1 MASSTPAPAALQQP
15 LAHDTPAVAPAPD
28 AALTPVAVA
37 PRPAPVYKPTPVAAK
52 KAPAAK
58 QAKSGPNVG
67 LIAGAAVAAITVI
80 AAGVGVMMSGK
91 KAAPEPAKK
100 APSRTAAAAR
110 PAAKAGSAKA
120 PTRTSSSGGGAA
132 KAAGTR
138 SSSTARRSTSAAAA
152 APAAEATPAPAAA
165 EEPAAA
171 AAAAAAA
178 VEEPVATQDAAP
190 AAAEEPAAAA
200 AAVEEPAA
208 VPEAA
213 PAAAEAAAPAAEEA
227 AAAAADDAEGAAA
240 AEEADG
246 EDGEGLIELAEGETL
261 PVVDEAGNTLG
272 TLHADG
278 RVLDDAG
285 QEIGMLDDDGNVV
298 LFEQQAAE
306 EPQLSPAEE
315 EAEQLMRQAAVAWN
329 VQHNKDAAEKF
340 QRKAME
346 AVTAKPGLARPEII
360 AEVASSLAD
369 MLYASDKLVDAK
381 GALQVALDAA
391 EAGGQHALYIKLS
404 NNMGAVLRKQELHE
418 EGKQLH
424 QKAMDVAL
432 QHFGV
437 AHATTTL
444 ARGNL
449 VDALDQLGD
458 RDAARELL
466 NGSIDAIKKVADDK
480 EAEEV
485 AKGLKPGSE
494 EAAAAAAAAAKQAS
508 SPEMAAM
515 LAIDSTRA
523 HTASIRVQIELA
535 RLEMKAKAFDRAVEV
550 LQGAHALAVDKFGE
564 ETPEASSAMA
574 ALATCHRQAGNLE
587 TSASL
592 FEQLYSINE
601 RQSEGPVNQS
611 GVMLARTLAD
621 VLGEAERW
629 GDALV
634 WAEKALSLMQQMA
647 GVKVHPA
654 LEPFF
659 ALVIELKHKTGDEAG
674 AEELRKQ
681 LLKGKL
687 QMAGQSQRA
696 GAAAGR
702 PPTGQQAGKQAGG
715 KAAGNKRSTKRK

>member
-1 MASSTPAPAALQQP
+1 
-15 LAHDTPAVAPAPD
+15 
-28 AALTPVAVA
+28 
-37 PRPAPVYKPTPVAAK
+37 
-52 KAPAAK
+52 
-58 QAKSGPNVG
+58 
-67 LIAGAAVAAITVI
+67 
-80 AAGVGVMMSGK
+80 
-91 KAAPEPAKK
+91 
-100 APSRTAAAAR
+100 
-110 PAAKAGSAKA
+110 
-120 PTRTSSSGGGAA
+120 
-132 KAAGTR
+132 
-138 SSSTARRSTSAAAA
+138 
-152 APAAEATPAPAAA
+152 
-165 EEPAAA
+165 
-171 AAAAAAA
+171 
-178 VEEPVATQDAAP
+178 
-190 AAAEEPAAAA
+190 
-200 AAVEEPAA
+200 
-208 VPEAA
+208 
-213 PAAAEAAAPAAEEA
+213 
-227 AAAAADDAEGAAA
+227 
-240 AEEADG
+240 
-246 EDGEGLIELAEGETL
+246 
-261 PVVDEAGNTLG
+261 
-272 TLHADG
+272 
-278 RVLDDAG
+278 
-285 QEIGMLDDDGNVV
+285 
-298 LFEQQAAE
+298 
-306 EPQLSPAEE
+306 
-315 EAEQLMRQAAVAWN
+315 
-329 VQHNKDAAEKF
+329 
-340 QRKAME
+340 
-346 AVTAKPGLARPEII
+346 
-360 AEVASSLAD
+360 
-369 MLYASDKLVDAK
+369 
-381 GALQVALDAA
+381 
-391 EAGGQHALYIKLS
+391 
-404 NNMGAVLRKQELHE
+404 
-418 EGKQLH
+418 
-424 QKAMDVAL
+424 MDVAL

-466 NGSIDAIKKVADDK
+466 NGSIGAIKKVADDK

-601 RQSEGPVNQS
+601 RQSEGPINQS

-659 ALVIELKHKTGDEAG
+659 ALVIELKNKTGDEAG

-702 PPTGQQAGKQAGG
+702 PPTGQQVGKQAGG